1 MGSEKAKN
9 VTRCR
14 LQLYIAHL
22 STEIVCY
29 SVVLSISRF
38 FFFVIFLVSFQNTQ
52 LTEPQIFKF
61 PSKSFANKFLRI
73 SSILRTANL
82 FQFLPDF
89 HPTVTQKKMQNEF
102 SPFVF
107 TSCNANAKKTNK
119 NAWCVILIFFLFPY
133 FCCPLLIC
141 ILVLDRYFRWL
152 VEQSKTE
159 TKT

>member
-1 MGSEKAKN
+1 MGSEKDKN

-29 SVVLSISRF
+29 LVVLSISRF
-38 FFFVIFLVSFQNTQ
+38 FFVVFLISFQNTQ
-52 LTEPQIFKF
+52 LTEPRICKF

-107 TSCNANAKKTNK
+107 TSCNANAKKKTNK

-141 ILVLDRYFRWL
+141 ILVLDRYFR
-152 VEQSKTE
+152 
-159 TKT
+159 